1 MIGRL
6 AFFFLFITLSVNL
19 SAIGIASAAGSIRIT
34 YSNRGLYIGNT
45 STNKYHC
52 RPRLGG
58 GVVMVPAAT
67 LTIFTIDDD
76 GDDGKSPVLSGGGRD
91 ARSLFCPHMRMPSFI
106 LLLL

>member
-1 MIGRL
+1 M
-6 AFFFLFITLSVNL
+6 
-19 SAIGIASAAGSIRIT
+19 T

-52 RPRLGG
+52 RPRLGV

-67 LTIFTIDDD
+67 LTAFTIDDD
-76 GDDGKSPVLSGGGRD
+76 GDDGKSDVLSGGGRD

-106 LLLL
+106 LSLCVLLVSWLDDDEDNIKDGMTTER